1 MIEKPEELLEG
12 FLQAIDRHV
21 EPGTILH
28 EALPAPHKP
37 PKLPVGKCAV
47 YVFSLTRGY
56 GQRYPAGQNRVLK
69 VGKVGPKSGPRF
81 QYQHYSPQSAR
92 SNLAFSLVNLP
103 VLWPYLGIGT
113 LTDDNVRD
121 WLLRNTDR
129 DHFFVDA
136 GEAWLV
142 ADLEVYVKGLLGPV
156 FEGSLGR

>member
-1 MIEKPEELLEG
+1 MIEKPKDLLED
-12 FLQAIDRHV
+12 FLRAIGRPIS
-21 EPGTILH
+21 PGAISH
-28 EALPAPHKP
+28 ELLPAPHRP
-37 PKLPVGKCAV
+37 PKLPAGKCAV

-56 GQRYPAGQNRVLK
+56 GQKCPAGQNRVLK
-69 VGKVGPKSGPRF
+69 VGRVGPKSGPRF

-92 SNLAFSLVNLP
+92 SNLAFSIVNLP
-103 VLWPYLGIGT
+103 VLWSYLGIEA

-142 ADLEVYVKGLLGPV
+142 ADLEVYVKGVLGPV